1 MECKCKCAI
10 NSKQE
15 PIKQKKKKI
24 LITYAKSQSLTV
36 HKSASS
42 KPNEHRKVNSKSN
55 QQKKHH
61 TANCTHSVL
70 YSLKLYFYL
79 TVAVYLLFENDN
91 QLGTFVHLYSQRI
104 ERINNLQI
112 MSRSLS
118 RIFFDETFAVLR
130 AYGQWA
136 HRARNDEMYSLNLY
150 TAASFLTFL
159 SENLLFTGAR

>member
-1 MECKCKCAI
+1 M
-10 NSKQE
+10 
-15 PIKQKKKKI
+15 
-24 LITYAKSQSLTV
+24 
-36 HKSASS
+36 
-42 KPNEHRKVNSKSN
+42 
-55 QQKKHH
+55 HH
-61 TANCTHSVL
+61 
-70 YSLKLYFYL
+70 SLKLYFYL

-91 QLGTFVHLYSQRI
+91 KLGSFVHLCHSQRI

-130 AYGQWA
+130 SYGQWA